1 MEELIE
7 RKSWRGNAN
16 SAGASPYGRAGQNIK
31 NRGHDVALF
40 LSTYTNKV
48 DKKGRVSVPQAF
60 RSSVQKSAFGGVA
73 IYRNRNPHCLEGTSH
88 EFIAQLT
95 KSIYSEHG
103 SFNPALLSV
112 ATTILAGLKE
122 LQFDPGGRIL
132 LPEEFRSYA
141 NIEDYATFVGLG
153 PKFLI
158 MNPET
163 YDAFQG
169 QQWEKAEQDLLSIP
183 PLDIGGGS

>member
-1 MEELIE
+1 
-7 RKSWRGNAN
+7 
-16 SAGASPYGRAGQNIK
+16 
-31 NRGHDVALF
+31 VALF
-40 LSTYTNKV
+40 LSTYINKV

-60 RSSVQKSAFGGVA
+60 RTAVQKSDFSGVA
-73 IYRNRNPHCLEGTSH
+73 IYRNRTPQCLEGTSH
-88 EFIAQLT
+88 EFISQLT

-132 LPEEFRSYA
+132 LPEDFRNYA
-141 NIEDYATFVGLG
+141 GIDGHAAFIGLG

-158 MNPET
+158 MNP
-163 YDAFQG
+163 DDQAAFEE

-183 PLDIGGGS
+183 PLDLGGGS